1 MWDKVLLQNVI
12 LYSIILFKNTILKQP
27 YKGVIGIRLCQF
39 KLYNLMFFLFLLLNI
54 HKMYHL
60 INIDTCTH
68 LCPFVSSPFLFPIT
82 LTPGPISIYFL
93 SLNINLHFL
102 ETYISEITQNEFFFC
117 LTSFTLPNCFEIH
130 PSWLLLSSIPLYRG
144 TTMLIHL
151 LF

>member
-102 ETYISEITQNEFFFC
+102 ETYISEITQNEFFFV
-117 LTSFTLPNCFEIH
+117 
-130 PSWLLLSSIPLYRG
+130 WLLSLCPIVLRFIQVDYCWVVFRYIEVPQC
-144 TTMLIHL
+144 
-151 LF
+151 